1 MRKLIN
7 LIAVTG
13 LISTANIVNAQQKLG
28 HINSEEI
35 LMNLPEAKEAQ
46 VTLQTLGKQKQAYI
60 DGIIKEYQTKAAAIQ
75 AKEKTLSETNRE
87 SLTKE
92 LEKAYGE
99 IQELGKRIEDTRNK
113 ASQDIAAKQS
123 ELLQPIQAKVA
134 AAISSVSKDKS
145 LAYVFNIANGQSGS
159 DLVFWEGGEDITPIV
174 KTKLGITT
182 IKK

>member
-1 MRKLIN
+1 MR
-7 LIAVTG
+7 
-13 LISTANIVNAQQKLG
+13 
-28 HINSEEI
+28 
-35 LMNLPEAKEAQ
+35 
-46 VTLQTLGKQKQAYI
+46 
-60 DGIIKEYQTKAAAIQ
+60 
-75 AKEKTLSETNRE
+75 
-87 SLTKE
+87 
-92 LEKAYGE
+92 KAYGE